1 MSCGDG
7 MRYVLRKAV
16 LGKVPEIE
24 ITEENYLALQDAR
37 KVLANALAIEEKYEI
52 LICNYL
58 EFEKQILND
67 TVYCMV
73 RDNTGYSDF
82 LMFVWR

>member
-37 KVLANALAIEEKYEI
+37 KVLANALAIEEIYEI

>member
-1 MSCGDG
+1 